1 MAEKT
6 IELIVE
12 LIDGESQRLDKYL
25 GDVMAD
31 FSRARVQKLL
41 EQEKILVNG
50 KTEKASFKLSGG
62 EKVEILVPEG
72 VPLDL
77 VAEDIP
83 LDILFEDEHL
93 IVINKQAGLITHP
106 GAGVRTGT
114 LVNALLHHCQEG
126 GGTKLS
132 GISGVERPG
141 IVHRLDKDTSGLMVV
156 AKDDVAHWSLQEQIK
171 AKTAR
176 RVYMGLLEGSLKLDF
191 GVIDKPIGR
200 HPSKRRQMAIV
211 EGGRNAVSNFEVL
224 SRWEDYTLVKV
235 ALETGRTHQIRV
247 HMASLGCPVVG
258 DLIYGEKRSKAAAKR
273 ERLGLIGHALHAAYL
288 SFMHPV
294 SKSLLEFTAP
304 PPADFQKA
312 MESFGK
318 PVWQKPSA
326 EEK

>member
-6 IELIVE
+6 IEIIVE
-12 LIDGESQRLDKYL
+12 LGDDESQRLDKYL
-25 GDVMAD
+25 GDELAD
-31 FSRARVQKLL
+31 FSRARIQKLID
-41 EQEKILVNG
+41 EEKIRVNG
-50 KTEKASFKLSGG
+50 KVEKASFKLNGG
-62 EKVEILVPEG
+62 EKIELLVPEQ

-114 LVNALLHHCQEG
+114 LVNALLHHCQSG
-126 GGTKLS
+126 SGTKLS

-156 AKDDVAHWSLQEQIK
+156 AKDDKAHWSLQEQIR
-171 AKTAR
+171 AKSAR
-176 RVYMGLLEGSLKLDF
+176 RVYMGLLEGSMKLDS
-191 GVIDKPIGR
+191 GTVDKPIGR
-200 HPSKRRQMAIV
+200 HPSKRRHMAIV
-211 EGGRNAVSNFEVL
+211 EGGRNAVSSFEVI
-224 SRWEDYTLVKV
+224 SRWQDYTLVKV

-247 HMASLGCPVVG
+247 HMASLGHPVVG
-258 DLIYGEKRSKAAAKR
+258 DLIYGDKATKAAAKR
-273 ERLGLIGHALHAAYL
+273 ERLGLLGHALHAAYL

-318 PVWQKPSA
+318 PVWQK
-326 EEK
+326 EK